1 MSLEYNMKTSF
12 KLFVILTGILICR
25 PVFSQD
31 NGLVL
36 KDMFKDAFYIG
47 TAISYRQVSG
57 EDQKTLPLL
66 EKHFNSIT
74 SENMMK
80 WGPIHPE
87 PDRYNF
93 VSADQF
99 VQLGKKLNAF
109 IIGHTL
115 VWHQQTPKWVYQN
128 AQGEILSKAGLL
140 ERMENHIETLVG
152 RYKGQVDG
160 WDVVNEVFEDDGT
173 YRESEWYQVTGRD
186 FIFHAFQKAHATD
199 PEVELYYND
208 YNLWKPEKREAAIS
222 LAKELREKGLRV
234 DGIGMQGHYMLDSPP
249 VEMIEASI
257 IAISNAG
264 FKVMIT
270 EMDVDVLPRPRASEG
285 ADLNK
290 NYALDEKFNP
300 YKDGLPEE
308 VADKFAKRYAEIFSV
323 FYKHRD
329 KIERVT
335 LWGLH
340 DGASWL
346 NNWPVRGRTNYPL
359 LFDRDFKEK
368 EEVLKAISNQIMR

>member
-1 MSLEYNMKTSF
+1 MSLEFKMKTSIT
-12 KLFVILTGILICR
+12 LFSILVGILICQ

-36 KDMFKDAFYIG
+36 KEMFKDAFYVG
-47 TAISYRQVSG
+47 TAISYRQASG
-57 EDQKTLPLL
+57 EEQQAWPLL

-74 SENMMK
+74 SENMVK

-99 VQLGKKLNAF
+99 VELGKKMNAF

-128 AQGEILSKAGLL
+128 EMGESLMKEALL
-140 ERMENHIETLVG
+140 ERMEKHIETLVG
-152 RYKGQVDG
+152 RYKGQVHG
-160 WDVVNEVFEDDGT
+160 WDVVNEVFEDDGS
-173 YRESEWYQVTGRD
+173 YRESEWYQITGRD
-186 FIFHAFQKAHATD
+186 YIFKAFQKVHEMD
-199 PEVELYYND
+199 PEAELYYND
-208 YNLWKPEKREAAIS
+208 YNLWKPEKREAAIA
-222 LAKELREKGLRV
+222 LAQELRKKGLRV

-264 FKVMIT
+264 FKVMVT
-270 EMDVDVLPRPRASEG
+270 ELDVDVLPRPRASEG

-290 NYALDEKFNP
+290 NFALDEKFNP
-300 YKDGLPEE
+300 YTTGLPESI
-308 VADKFAKRYAEIFSV
+308 ADKFAKRYTDIFSV
-323 FYKHRD
+323 FLKHQD
-329 KIERVT
+329 KISRIT
-335 LWGLH
+335 FWGLH

-359 LFDRDFKEK
+359 LFDRNFKGK
-368 EEVLKAISNQIMR
+368 EEVIQSISNATF

>member
-1 MSLEYNMKTSF
+1 MKTRS
-12 KLFVILTGILICR
+12 KILSIIAGLFLGHPGI
-25 PVFSQD
+25 SQQD
-31 NGLVL
+31 GLGL
-36 KDMFKDAFYIG
+36 KEIFKDAFYFG
-47 TAISYRQVSG
+47 TAISYRQASG
-57 EDQKTLPLL
+57 EEQQAWPLL

-93 VSADQF
+93 GSADQF
-99 VQLGKKLNAF
+99 VQLGKKMNAF
-109 IIGHTL
+109 VIGHTL

-128 AQGEILSKAGLL
+128 QQGDMLSREALL
-140 ERMENHIETLVG
+140 ERMEQHIETLVG
-152 RYKGQVDG
+152 RYKGQVHG
-160 WDVVNEVFEDDGT
+160 WDVVNEVFEDDGS
-173 YRESEWYQVTGRD
+173 YRESEWYQITGRD
-186 FIFHAFQKAHATD
+186 YIFKAFQKAHETD
-199 PEVELYYND
+199 SEAELYYND
-208 YNLWKPEKREAAIS
+208 YNLWKQEKRDAAIT
-222 LAKELREKGLRV
+222 LAQELREKGLRV
-234 DGIGMQGHYMLDSPP
+234 DGIGLQGHYMLESPP

-290 NYALDEKFNP
+290 NYAVDEKFNP
-300 YKDGLPEE
+300 YRDGLPKEISE
-308 VADKFAKRYAEIFSV
+308 KFTKRYGEIFAV

-329 KIERVT
+329 KIDRVT
-335 LWGLH
+335 TWGLH

-359 LFDRDFKEK
+359 LFDRNFKEK
-368 EEVLKAISNQIMR
+368 EQVMQSISVTTF